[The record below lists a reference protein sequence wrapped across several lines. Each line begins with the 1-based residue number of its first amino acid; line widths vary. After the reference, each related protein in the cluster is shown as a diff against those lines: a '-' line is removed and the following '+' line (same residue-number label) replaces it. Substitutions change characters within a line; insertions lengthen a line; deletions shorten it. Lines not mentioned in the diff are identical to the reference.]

1 MNSERRIQRVRKVIE
16 PCGESRTDW
25 ETLCLVAREMGKGE
39 SFAYRSAGEIWDEI
53 RSVWPAGAGITYERL
68 ATGGLQWPC
77 PTEDHPGAEILH
89 KGIFASDS
97 RVKLRLIEY
106 SPTSEQV
113 CDEYPF
119 LLITGRSLYQFNAGT
134 MTNRSSTAQFQP
146 KDSVQVA
153 PEDAQRLGIVEGQP
167 VRLCS
172 RYGEIA
178 INARVTDAVKVG
190 ELFATFQSPEVFVN
204 RLTSRN
210 RDRFVQT
217 PEYKV
222 TAVRIESVVPTHSS
236 TVH

>member
-1 MNSERRIQRVRKVIE
+1 MRF
-16 PCGESRTDW
+16 G
-25 ETLCLVAREMGKGE
+25 
-39 SFAYRSAGEIWDEI
+39 RSG
-53 RSVWPAGAGITYERL
+53 RPAPAL
-68 ATGGLQWPC
+68 ATSGSNRADCNGRV
-77 PTEDHPGAEILH
+77 PTEDHPGTAILH
-89 KGIFASDS
+89 TEIFSGDS
-97 RVKLRLIEY
+97 RVKLRQIEF
-106 SPTSEQV
+106 SPTPEQV

-134 MTNRSSTAQFQP
+134 MTGRSSTAQFQP
-146 KDSVQVA
+146 EDTVQIA
-153 PEDAQRLGIVEGQP
+153 PDDAQRLGIVEGQP

-178 INARVTDAVKVG
+178 IKASVTDAVKAG

-222 TAVRIESVVPTHSS
+222 TAVRIDPVKLAN
-236 TVH
+236 